1 MEHIPPPTSGTP
13 FLPLCVNLFVRCR
26 RTGISVNGR
35 VEKTSQP
42 VEKVLVELGRKET
55 SATSQPISQRGR
67 RKRTLA
73 INNKYEFLKCLLI
86 KRQKTHFCLL
96 IRENSSSAA
105 SLTCLRVPHANRNAT
120 AMLSSSFL
128 HRLCLLAGS
137 SSQSPGGARAT
148 ASAGKGRRPHPR
160 FCSKRLRFW
169 PDAIIRA
176 SQLTGQSRRRRKR
189 PIPCHCLPSAN
200 NGSTQTLRLFRAFW

>member
-1 MEHIPPPTSGTP
+1 MEHISPPTSGTP
-13 FLPLCVNLFVRCR
+13 FLPLCVHLFVRCR
-26 RTGISVNGR
+26 RTGILVNGR

-55 SATSQPISQRGR
+55 SATSHQFSQRGR

-73 INNKYEFLKCLLI
+73 INNKCEFLKCLLI

-137 SSQSPGGARAT
+137 SSSHQAARELQPLREKDVAPT
-148 ASAGKGRRPHPR
+148 PAFAASVCDSVP
-160 FCSKRLRFW
+160 
-169 PDAIIRA
+169 
-176 SQLTGQSRRRRKR
+176 
-189 PIPCHCLPSAN
+189 
-200 NGSTQTLRLFRAFW
+200 